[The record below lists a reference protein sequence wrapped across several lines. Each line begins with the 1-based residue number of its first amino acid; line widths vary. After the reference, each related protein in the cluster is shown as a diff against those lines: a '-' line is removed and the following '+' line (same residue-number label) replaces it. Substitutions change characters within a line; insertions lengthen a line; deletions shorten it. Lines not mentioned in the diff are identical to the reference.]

1 MKKGAYRRLFLLAA
15 CLAPAP
21 ALAETACHTPEFDEI
36 ARVRYVHDGD
46 TVHLQDGRKI
56 RLIGINAPELARG
69 DMPDQAHA
77 REARASLDAA
87 ITSSGDRVGLV
98 HGADRQDRY
107 KRSLAHLFTTDGVNL
122 QARLLSQGMAVAIAH
137 PPNLAFT
144 GCYSE
149 VELAARCSGKGIW
162 SDPGQLFVRASTL
175 ENKHKGFRLVS
186 GSIDH
191 ISLNDNGARI
201 FMGKL
206 MLGIDS
212 DNLADFDK
220 AKLLSLRGRR
230 VTARGWLQPKRS
242 KTSNRQ
248 SPDQD
253 GVEFYMHIRHPSAIE
268 INPWNGGAKC

>member
-1 MKKGAYRRLFLLAA
+1 MLVA

-21 ALAETACHTPEFDEI
+21 ALTETACHTPGFDEI
-36 ARVRYVHDGD
+36 VRVRYVHDGD

-56 RLIGINAPELARG
+56 RLIGINTPELAR
-69 DMPDQAHA
+69 DDLPDQAYA
-77 REARASLDAA
+77 REAQASLDAA

-98 HGADRQDRY
+98 YGADRKDRY
-107 KRSLAHLFTTDGVNL
+107 QRTLAHLFTTGGVNL
-122 QARLLSQGMAVAIAH
+122 QALLLSQGMAVAIAH

-149 VELAARCSGKGIW
+149 LELAARCSGKGIW
-162 SDPGQLFVRASTL
+162 SDPGQLLVRASTL

-186 GSIDH
+186 GTIDR
-191 ISLNDNGARI
+191 INLNDYGARI

-220 AKLLSLRGRR
+220 TKLLSLRGRR
-230 VTARGWLQPKRS
+230 VTVRGWLQPKRS
-242 KTSNRQ
+242 KTSNRK
-248 SPDQD
+248 SPGQD

-268 INPWNGGAKC
+268 INPWNSGAKC